1 MALNYSNK
9 GDLGPSQD
17 SGSENHHF
25 SMIVLTGLLVDDQ
38 PPVVAVNM

>member
-1 MALNYSNK
+1 MVLNYSNK